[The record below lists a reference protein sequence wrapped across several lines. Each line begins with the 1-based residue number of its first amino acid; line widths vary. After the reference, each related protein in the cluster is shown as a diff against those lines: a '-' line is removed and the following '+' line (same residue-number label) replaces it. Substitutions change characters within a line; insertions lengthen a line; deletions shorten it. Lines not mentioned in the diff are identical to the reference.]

1 MYVETNRNIGEK
13 LYMNKKRLLFYY
25 KLFFAGG
32 TEHSILNL
40 IRRLYL
46 DFDIYVAY
54 DEEDSTE
61 DVLSEIRKYAQVI
74 NLSTIETISVDTCIW
89 CSHSRQGSFKEFT
102 QKVVAKHYIYWC
114 HLVLFETFP
123 KLEFYEDFI
132 ENIEKIICV
141 SDVVKNDIISK
152 YPNLKSKCEVIE
164 NYLDVQ
170 EILQSSMKQVD
181 FKVDSKRLNIISI
194 SRVSKEKR
202 I

>member
-1 MYVETNRNIGEK
+1 MSTMKIMSETDFITNENGNTLE
-13 LYMNKKRLLFYY
+13 NKFK
-25 KLFFAGG
+25 K
-32 TEHSILNL
+32 NL
-40 IRRLYL
+40 KETRF
-46 DFDIYVAY
+46 FDILVGYFRM
-54 DEEDSTE
+54 SGF
-61 DVLSEIRKYAQVI
+61 
-74 NLSTIETISVDTCIW
+74 N
-89 CSHSRQGSFKEFT
+89 
-102 QKVVAKHYIYWC
+102 KV
-114 HLVLFETFP
+114 FS
-123 KLEFYEDFI
+123 DF

-181 FKVDSKRLNIISI
+181 FKVDSERLNIISI